1 MNRLSKSKR
10 RLALRLK
17 SPRGRESAGLALAE
31 GPRVVMEALASP
43 VEVRWVACGGEFA
56 AGESGRAIADA
67 AGRRGCETLIADGAV
82 VRELCATESPQ
93 PVVACVRPPPLGEQS
108 LERGRYL
115 LARGVRIPGNLGTLI
130 RSAWGFGLDGVVIG
144 AETVDPWNPK
154 VVRASAGAVF
164 HVPLLAAPHEAE
176 GAATAAAGTRR
187 GGPLNLLHADAA
199 GRPVH
204 DVAEASRP
212 NWVLVV
218 GNETAGVAPPPGE
231 RARRISVPLAEGV
244 DSLNVGV
251 AGSILMYLL
260 THGGVGK
267 GEAHAP
273 SRGPD
278 APPDAEPDAPPGA
291 DPEDV
296 G

>member
-10 RLALRLK
+10 RLALRLR
-17 SPRGRESAGLALAE
+17 SRRGREREELALAE

-56 AGESGRAIADA
+56 ATDAGCAIADA
-67 AGRRGCETLIADGAV
+67 AASRGCETLGADDDA

-93 PVVACVRPPPLGEQS
+93 PVLACVRPPPLGEGS
-108 LERGRYL
+108 LQRGRYL

-144 AETVDPWNPK
+144 AETVEPWNPK
-154 VVRASAGAVF
+154 VVRASAGGVF
-164 HVPLLAAPHEAE
+164 HVPLLAAPR
-176 GAATAAAGTRR
+176 GAGDAVAGE
-187 GGPLNLLHADAA
+187 PLNFLYADAA

-204 DVAEASRP
+204 EMAAAKRP
-212 NWVLVV
+212 DWVLVV

-231 RARRISVPLAEGV
+231 RACKVSVPLAEGV

-260 THGGVGK
+260 TGGG
-267 GEAHAP
+267 AP
-273 SRGPD
+273 
-278 APPDAEPDAPPGA
+278 AAPPGT
-291 DPEDV
+291 DPEDA

>member
-10 RLALRLK
+10 RLALRLR
-17 SPRGRESAGLALAE
+17 SRRGRKREGLALAE

-43 VEVRWVACGGEFA
+43 VEVRWVACGGGFA
-56 AGESGRAIADA
+56 ATGAGRAIANA
-67 AGRRGCETLIADGAV
+67 ARRRGCETLVADDDAV
-82 VRELCATESPQ
+82 RDLCATESPQ
-93 PVVACVRPPPLGEQS
+93 PVLACVRPPPLGTGS
-108 LERGRYL
+108 LRRGRYL

-130 RSAWGFGLDGVVIG
+130 RSAWGFGLDGVVVG

-154 VVRASAGAVF
+154 VVRASAGGVF
-164 HVPLLAAPHEAE
+164 HVPLLAGTHGE
-176 GAATAAAGTRR
+176 GDAAAAAPYGE
-187 GGPLNLLHADAA
+187 PLNVLHADAA

-204 DVAEASRP
+204 DVAAGRRP

-260 THGGVGK
+260 TRGG
-267 GEAHAP
+267 ARDAA
-273 SRGPD
+273 PD
-278 APPDAEPDAPPGA
+278 APDTPDAPVRGDA
-291 DPEDV
+291 EEA

>member
-10 RLALRLK
+10 RLALRLR
-17 SPRGRESAGLALAE
+17 SRRGRKREGLALAE

-43 VEVRWVACGGEFA
+43 VEVRWVACGGGFA
-56 AGESGRAIADA
+56 ATDAGRAIANA
-67 AGRRGCETLIADGAV
+67 ARRRGCETLVADDDAV
-82 VRELCATESPQ
+82 RDLCATESPQ
-93 PVVACVRPPPLGEQS
+93 PVLACVRPPPLGAGS
-108 LERGRYL
+108 LRRGRYL

-144 AETVDPWNPK
+144 AETVEPWNPK
-154 VVRASAGAVF
+154 VVRASAGGVF
-164 HVPLLAAPHEAE
+164 HVPLLAAPHGE
-176 GAATAAAGTRR
+176 GDAAAAAPHSE
-187 GGPLNLLHADAA
+187 PLNVLHADAA
-199 GRPVH
+199 GRPVR
-204 DVAEASRP
+204 DVAAARRP

-218 GNETAGVAPPPGE
+218 GNETTGVAPPPGE

-260 THGGVGK
+260 TRGG
-267 GEAHAP
+267 ARDAA
-273 SRGPD
+273 PD
-278 APPDAEPDAPPGA
+278 APDAPDIPDVPGTPDAPVRGDA
-291 DPEDV
+291 EDA

>member
-10 RLALRLK
+10 RLALRLR
-17 SPRGRESAGLALAE
+17 SRRGRAREGLALAE

-56 AGESGRAIADA
+56 ATDAGRAIADA
-67 AGRRGCETLIADGAV
+67 AGSRGCETLVADDAA

-93 PVVACVRPPPLGEQS
+93 PVLACVRPPPLGEGS
-108 LERGRYL
+108 LQRGRYL

-130 RSAWGFGLDGVVIG
+130 RSAWGFGLDGVVVG
-144 AETVDPWNPK
+144 AETVEVWNPK
-154 VVRASAGAVF
+154 VVRASAGGVF
-164 HVPLLAAPHEAE
+164 HVPLLAAPR
-176 GAATAAAGTRR
+176 GGGDAAAGE
-187 GGPLNLLHADAA
+187 PLNLLHADAA

-204 DVAEASRP
+204 EVAAAKRP

-218 GNETAGVAPPPGE
+218 GNETAGVAPAPHEGAH
-231 RARRISVPLAEGV
+231 RVSVPLAEGV

-260 THGGVGK
+260 TGGG
-267 GEAHAP
+267 ARAAT
-273 SRGPD
+273 PD
-278 APPDAEPDAPPGA
+278 APDAPVRGDAEDAG
-291 DPEDV
+291 
-296 G
+296 

>member
-10 RLALRLK
+10 RLALRLR
-17 SPRGRESAGLALAE
+17 SRRGREREGLALAE

-43 VEVRWVACGGEFA
+43 VEVRWMACGGEFA
-56 AGESGRAIADA
+56 ATDAGRAIADA
-67 AGRRGCETLIADGAV
+67 AGSRGCETLVADDDA

-93 PVVACVRPPPLGEQS
+93 PVLACVRPPPPGEGS
-108 LERGRYL
+108 LLRGRYL

-144 AETVDPWNPK
+144 AETVEVWNPK
-154 VVRASAGAVF
+154 VVRASAGGVF
-164 HVPLLAAPHEAE
+164 HVPLLAAPR
-176 GAATAAAGTRR
+176 GAGDAVAASGR
-187 GGPLNLLHADAA
+187 GEPLNLLHADAA

-204 DVAEASRP
+204 EVAAAKRP
-212 NWVLVV
+212 DWVLVV

-231 RARRISVPLAEGV
+231 RACKVSVPLAEGV

-260 THGGVGK
+260 TGGG
-267 GEAHAP
+267 AP
-273 SRGPD
+273 
-278 APPDAEPDAPPGA
+278 AAPPGA
-291 DPEDV
+291 DPE
-296 G
+296 GAG